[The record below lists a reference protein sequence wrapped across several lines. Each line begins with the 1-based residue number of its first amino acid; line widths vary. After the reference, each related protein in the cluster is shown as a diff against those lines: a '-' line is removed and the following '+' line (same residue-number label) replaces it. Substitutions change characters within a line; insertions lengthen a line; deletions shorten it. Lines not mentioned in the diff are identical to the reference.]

1 MKHRVSLALVAV
13 AVVAEGCTTVDN
25 APPTAPTTTRAT
37 TSTTIP
43 ATKSTS
49 TTASP
54 STTIDRF
61 VEITAI
67 FEDLERRRLQAIY
80 TGDQEAFLALFA
92 DTPYRER
99 SLEVFDHV
107 APGPVPEIT
116 IEILDVLRDDTE
128 CLAVWAT
135 GEVDDRPIEA
145 ALTVLTR
152 SDREWGIAYVTT
164 DVEGWICD
172 GPHPLSS

>member
-1 MKHRVSLALVAV
+1 
-13 AVVAEGCTTVDN
+13 VDN
-25 APPTAPTTTRAT
+25 APATAPTTTRAT

-80 TGDQEAFLALFA
+80 DQNESAFRALYA
-92 DTPYRER
+92 NTEYETQ
-99 SLEVFDHV
+99 SLIAF
-107 APGPVPEIT
+107 
-116 IEILDVLRDDTE
+116 
-128 CLAVWAT
+128 
-135 GEVDDRPIEA
+135 EA
-145 ALTVLTR
+145 AIVIDPTAFRTKDLVVLYSSDSCIAVEVIRDYSGALQGGGLTTKTQVI
-152 SDREWGIAYVTT
+152 EQNAGGWGYSWIG
-164 DVEGWICD
+164 EGWLCD
-172 GPHPLSS
+172 GPHPLDS